1 VNQAPIGVFDSGV
14 GGLTVAAQ
22 ILKKLPSESVLYL
35 ADTIH
40 VPYGERPL
48 DEIRSFAVDITG
60 FLRSLGA
67 KMVVMACNMSSAVGL
82 EASREAFPDI
92 PVLGVIKPGA
102 RAAAEIAGVKPI
114 GVLATTGTVSSR
126 AYSSSVAAV
135 CPRTAVFEQ
144 ACPRFVPLVENGDA
158 DSPDAYAAAR
168 EYVEP
173 LLREGVGTI
182 ILGCT
187 HYPFLISAISAAAGP
202 SVQIVD
208 PAEETVRQVAK
219 TLSERNIQ
227 APPAIVPVHRF
238 FCTGDRDSF
247 AQVGGR
253 FLGRNIERVEQPVW
267 GVDLGKVLA

>member
-1 VNQAPIGVFDSGV
+1 MNQAPIGVFDSGV

-82 EASREAFPDI
+82 EASIEAFPDT
-92 PVLGVIKPGA
+92 PVLGVIRPGA
-102 RAAAEIAGVKPI
+102 RAAARTADGRPI
-114 GVLATTGTVSSR
+114 GVLATTGTVSSH
-126 AYSSSVAAV
+126 AYSSAIAAIS
-135 CPRTAVFEQ
+135 PGTAVFEQ
-144 ACPRFVPLVENGDA
+144 ACSRFVPLVENGEA
-158 DSPDAYAAAR
+158 DSPEAYDAAR

-187 HYPFLISAISAAAGP
+187 HYPFLTSAISAAAGS
-202 SVQIVD
+202 SVRIVD
-208 PAEETVRQVAK
+208 PAEETVREVAN
-219 TLSERNIQ
+219 TLNERNIQ
-227 APPAIVPVHRF
+227 APSAIAPEYRF

-253 FLGRNIERVEQPVW
+253 FLGRDIERVEQPVW